1 MILNRD
7 TVTPKGDKSS
17 SSRSIISNLSPVIEH
32 DSVSSKPQK
41 NKRTSAESSLDLIK
55 STRFLVDENVSESSL
70 DDHLYSQGST
80 TILYG
85 EEDNSAE
92 TSSEEEIDNDA
103 KLKKY
108 KSLMDRVLEDI

>member
-7 TVTPKGDKSS
+7 TVTPKGAKSS

-41 NKRTSAESSLDLIK
+41 SAESSLDLIK